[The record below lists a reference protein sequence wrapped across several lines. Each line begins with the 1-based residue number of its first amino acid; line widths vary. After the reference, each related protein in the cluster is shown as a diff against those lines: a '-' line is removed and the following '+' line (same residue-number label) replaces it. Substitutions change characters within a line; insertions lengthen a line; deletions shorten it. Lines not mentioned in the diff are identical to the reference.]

1 MDYEID
7 WRRLRERLQDTPVI
21 VPVKHVRKIHRSP
34 ESLEKRKVGARARSK
49 KRYWEN
55 REQCLKVNREWE
67 RANPEKVKAKKHRY
81 YEKHKNDPEFKHKKA
96 EHNRM
101 YKARKRA
108 ERQAASGEVPVIPVT
123 DITLDGKTKALTE
136 C

>member
-21 VPVKHVRKIHRSP
+21 VPVKHVRKIHRSL

-49 KRYWEN
+49 KRYWGN
-55 REQCLKVNREWE
+55 REQCLKANREWE
-67 RANPEKVKAKKHRY
+67 LANPEKVKAKKHRY
-81 YEKHKNDPEFKHKKA
+81 YEKHKNDPEFKRKKA
-96 EHNRM
+96 EYNRM

-108 ERQAASGEVPVIPVT
+108 ERQTSSGEVPVIPVT
-123 DITLDGKTKALTE
+123 DNTDKGNA
-136 C
+136 

>member
-34 ESLEKRKVGARARSK
+34 ESLEKRKAGARARSK
-49 KRYWEN
+49 KRYWDN
-55 REQCLKVNREWE
+55 REQCLKANREWE
-67 RANPEKVKAKKHRY
+67 LANPDKVKAKKHRY
-81 YEKHKNDPEFKHKKA
+81 YENHKNDPEFKRKKA
-96 EHNRM
+96 EYNRM

-108 ERQAASGEVPVIPVT
+108 ERQASSGEVPVITVT
-123 DITLDGKTKALTE
+123 DNTDKVYA
-136 C
+136 